1 MKNEEFPFLMIDRKK
16 SNMDEDYPDFSAK
29 KYKNFNKPE
38 KFKPKVVNNP
48 EKSQNIIK
56 GAENKVK
63 SMLSIF
69 LKDYEK
75 DNIDYPKNINKIGQ
89 KDMSTNKFKFNAKR
103 NSIFSNTSSN
113 KFNFESNINSNK
125 MNSNG
130 NINENIAYNINH
142 QKKIDFN
149 LSITNKLK
157 NISGNTSNNIES
169 GYSLKKKNRIK
180 NRDNKSLQEVNN
192 LILGN
197 ALKSRNKINY
207 KRTQSF
213 NSQKSKHSNVS
224 CLDKNN
230 INIKKSNNFIKRK
243 KTNKSDE
250 NNAHT
255 LIRKK
260 TSFLKKNNMYEN
272 DSVIKKNK
280 NINNKNSIKTKLK
293 SSNVNK
299 KNKNKNQNNIFNDS
313 FSYNNS
319 IMSDGSD
326 CNIIQKSFE
335 RGKKISSTSVFKDSL
350 SILSKKNSSV
360 IMRNNNKNNTIKTNS
375 KFPSEIKRFKR
386 STTFYGGKN
395 KFINNKALRHNIKF
409 KTIKKQL
416 FNSIIIRPEDLE
428 IKLKENRKSSNKN
441 FLNLPVNQKNKKND
455 KKSRSVINLI
465 KVDKNIRNINFVKIN
480 KNEKSRKNNS
490 CINNIVVQV
499 PKKEKI
505 AKSDKIKI
513 KESEKKIDEKENAS
527 KDSSSDEYSK
537 HSIRRQN
544 EMYNQKYRILIHK
557 GPLYDSLDD
566 EEFEDIDDEGSL
578 YLNPNSKFILFF
590 DSLLIFSGTISFIC
604 VPIYLAGT
612 HDFCN
617 ETRKVLFFPVINLF
631 SEILNL
637 LDLFLGFFRGYY
649 NWEEQLIHN
658 NKTIIKNYITGWFL
672 FDLIA
677 AVPVYSINKLQE
689 PNCREIIA
697 TRYYNIILDNPHY
710 LLICNRILK
719 IFKIFDYNQ
728 AWKILSN
735 KLNDSASFIIYAL
748 LAIFSLNYFACLYI
762 FIARNNYPNW
772 ILHTNLDTSSFYDIY
787 VCSIY
792 ILIMAITSVGYGDI
806 TCYCFWEV
814 VFQLFLLIVGIM
826 AYSWAVSS
834 FSNYVQKI
842 NEKSADF
849 EKKKSFLDEIKLNNP
864 NLPEEL
870 YEKILRFL
878 KFKNFHEKKL
888 KNIIFEC
895 LPVSLKNN
903 LICEM
908 YKPIINNFIFF
919 KNFQNTDFI
928 VNVILAFKPVI
939 AMKND
944 ILINDNDL
952 VEDIMFVKQGILS
965 VELPINISNP
975 QENINKYLDMPILR
989 SQSELDSKRGTSMF
1003 LSSKLNS
1010 VKNSKF
1016 KSTIDKNSGFTNS
1029 NVFES
1034 GIGQSIFSNTF
1045 GNKQTISDKEK
1056 EKEEIRYVRI
1066 LGIRKNEHFGDVMMF
1081 LEQRSPLRVR
1091 VKSKK
1096 SELYFLKKM
1105 DAIKISTSF
1114 PHIWTRINKKSVFNF
1129 EQIKKSIKKIV
1140 ELYSSAKRL
1149 NSIDE
1154 EDSSENTYD
1163 EIIRQSQI
1171 GLKESV
1177 NNLKSKN
1184 YDLNNSALDS
1194 KKDIINIKRSY
1205 SLKKGSDNFMY
1216 KLSKKNNFEITNNL
1230 NTKRK
1235 TYSSNK
1241 ITNNLNLNLNINNN
1255 EHKLLLN
1262 SSSSSSS
1269 QKYDNKK
1276 KRKSKN
1282 KNKNSKKKKS
1292 TLNKKL
1298 IDTFNGKY
1306 KYYKKTN
1313 NKVQKESIIKEEPS
1327 QEGSLS
1333 QMRYT
1338 KSFKKLTKYSL
1349 PSKNNNYKYMSSIK
1363 RNSNKKFFGENNSLM
1378 ENTKIS
1384 RNNLDKYFK
1393 SIKYDESSS
1402 LQLIND
1408 EKYYIRENSDEN
1420 NSNELSYD
1428 KVINDEIYPGEE
1440 IKINNNENLL
1450 MKKIDL
1456 KNILNQSYINNFD
1469 AINKESKKEK
1479 LQILLNSL
1487 DSSEKKDNIN
1497 KNININNNITI
1508 INDNNISN
1516 KLSNTINNE
1525 SSNFMDTLSNK
1536 ILIKKRI
1543 WDKDSLS
1550 VSTDISF
1557 EFNSSYEN
1565 CNSLCCDKLIKSKS
1579 NQEKLKKFLIDEILN
1594 GNMSNN
1600 NSFVELIHNKTTTT
1614 EFQSQIKQKDK
1625 REVSTIIN
1633 SRNTQIINKGKKRF
1647 RKCSSVVGDVN
1658 GFNNNNF
1665 RSINRTSSFN
1675 EINIR
1680 KNRFIKND
1688 FDIDPNNNNY
1698 YPGRKV
1704 NKIIKKNV
1712 FSTKALTGLNINNSP
1727 KEGKKKVTNKLSS
1740 MMLSSFNKPKKKKD
1754 NLLSQI
1760 NFNIQKTNQ
1769 NLNNPDEFY
1778 SNYFNFLLEGEMG
1791 SKNNNNIG
1799 TSMKAM
1805 PKIKKEKKII

>member
-1 MKNEEFPFLMIDRKK
+1 M
-16 SNMDEDYPDFSAK
+16 
-29 KYKNFNKPE
+29 
-38 KFKPKVVNNP
+38 
-48 EKSQNIIK
+48 
-56 GAENKVK
+56 
-63 SMLSIF
+63 
-69 LKDYEK
+69 
-75 DNIDYPKNINKIGQ
+75 
-89 KDMSTNKFKFNAKR
+89 
-103 NSIFSNTSSN
+103 
-113 KFNFESNINSNK
+113 
-125 MNSNG
+125 
-130 NINENIAYNINH
+130 
-142 QKKIDFN
+142 
-149 LSITNKLK
+149 
-157 NISGNTSNNIES
+157 
-169 GYSLKKKNRIK
+169 
-180 NRDNKSLQEVNN
+180 
-192 LILGN
+192 
-197 ALKSRNKINY
+197 
-207 KRTQSF
+207 
-213 NSQKSKHSNVS
+213 
-224 CLDKNN
+224 
-230 INIKKSNNFIKRK
+230 
-243 KTNKSDE
+243 
-250 NNAHT
+250 
-255 LIRKK
+255 
-260 TSFLKKNNMYEN
+260 
-272 DSVIKKNK
+272 
-280 NINNKNSIKTKLK
+280 
-293 SSNVNK
+293 
-299 KNKNKNQNNIFNDS
+299 
-313 FSYNNS
+313 
-319 IMSDGSD
+319 
-326 CNIIQKSFE
+326 
-335 RGKKISSTSVFKDSL
+335 
-350 SILSKKNSSV
+350 
-360 IMRNNNKNNTIKTNS
+360 
-375 KFPSEIKRFKR
+375 
-386 STTFYGGKN
+386 
-395 KFINNKALRHNIKF
+395 
-409 KTIKKQL
+409 
-416 FNSIIIRPEDLE
+416 
-428 IKLKENRKSSNKN
+428 
-441 FLNLPVNQKNKKND
+441 
-455 KKSRSVINLI
+455 
-465 KVDKNIRNINFVKIN
+465 
-480 KNEKSRKNNS
+480 
-490 CINNIVVQV
+490 
-499 PKKEKI
+499 
-505 AKSDKIKI
+505 
-513 KESEKKIDEKENAS
+513 
-527 KDSSSDEYSK
+527 
-537 HSIRRQN
+537 
-544 EMYNQKYRILIHK
+544 
-557 GPLYDSLDD
+557 
-566 EEFEDIDDEGSL
+566 
-578 YLNPNSKFILFF
+578 
-590 DSLLIFSGTISFIC
+590 
-604 VPIYLAGT
+604 
-612 HDFCN
+612 
-617 ETRKVLFFPVINLF
+617 
-631 SEILNL
+631 
-637 LDLFLGFFRGYY
+637 
-649 NWEEQLIHN
+649 
-658 NKTIIKNYITGWFL
+658 
-672 FDLIA
+672 
-677 AVPVYSINKLQE
+677 
-689 PNCREIIA
+689 
-697 TRYYNIILDNPHY
+697 
-710 LLICNRILK
+710 
-719 IFKIFDYNQ
+719 
-728 AWKILSN
+728 
-735 KLNDSASFIIYAL
+735 
-748 LAIFSLNYFACLYI
+748 
-762 FIARNNYPNW
+762 
-772 ILHTNLDTSSFYDIY
+772 
-787 VCSIY
+787 
-792 ILIMAITSVGYGDI
+792 
-806 TCYCFWEV
+806 
-814 VFQLFLLIVGIM
+814 
-826 AYSWAVSS
+826 
-834 FSNYVQKI
+834 
-842 NEKSADF
+842 
-849 EKKKSFLDEIKLNNP
+849 DEIKLNNP

-1402 LQLIND
+1402 H
-1408 EKYYIRENSDEN
+1408 
-1420 NSNELSYD
+1420 
-1428 KVINDEIYPGEE
+1428 
-1440 IKINNNENLL
+1440 LL
-1450 MKKIDL
+1450 
-1456 KNILNQSYINNFD
+1456 
-1469 AINKESKKEK
+1469 
-1479 LQILLNSL
+1479 
-1487 DSSEKKDNIN
+1487 
-1497 KNININNNITI
+1497 
-1508 INDNNISN
+1508 
-1516 KLSNTINNE
+1516 
-1525 SSNFMDTLSNK
+1525 
-1536 ILIKKRI
+1536 
-1543 WDKDSLS
+1543 
-1550 VSTDISF
+1550 
-1557 EFNSSYEN
+1557 FN
-1565 CNSLCCDKLIKSKS
+1565 
-1579 NQEKLKKFLIDEILN
+1579 
-1594 GNMSNN
+1594 
-1600 NSFVELIHNKTTTT
+1600 
-1614 EFQSQIKQKDK
+1614 
-1625 REVSTIIN
+1625 
-1633 SRNTQIINKGKKRF
+1633 
-1647 RKCSSVVGDVN
+1647 
-1658 GFNNNNF
+1658 
-1665 RSINRTSSFN
+1665 
-1675 EINIR
+1675 
-1680 KNRFIKND
+1680 
-1688 FDIDPNNNNY
+1688 
-1698 YPGRKV
+1698 
-1704 NKIIKKNV
+1704 
-1712 FSTKALTGLNINNSP
+1712 
-1727 KEGKKKVTNKLSS
+1727 
-1740 MMLSSFNKPKKKKD
+1740 
-1754 NLLSQI
+1754 
-1760 NFNIQKTNQ
+1760 
-1769 NLNNPDEFY
+1769 
-1778 SNYFNFLLEGEMG
+1778 
-1791 SKNNNNIG
+1791 
-1799 TSMKAM
+1799 
-1805 PKIKKEKKII
+1805 

>member
-1 MKNEEFPFLMIDRKK
+1 MIDRKK
-16 SNMDEDYPDFSAK
+16 SNIDEDYPDFSAK

-38 KFKPKVVNNP
+38 KFKPKIVNNP

-63 SMLSIF
+63 SMLSVF

-89 KDMSTNKFKFNAKR
+89 KDMPLNKFKFNARK
-103 NSIFSNTSSN
+103 NSIFSNSSSN
-113 KFNFESNINSNK
+113 KHNFESNANSNK

-130 NINENIAYNINH
+130 NINDNAFNINH
-142 QKKIDFN
+142 QKKLDFN
-149 LSITNKLK
+149 LSIINKLK
-157 NISGNTSNNIES
+157 NISGNMSNNNIES
-169 GYSLKKKNRIK
+169 GFSLKKKNKRK
-180 NRDNKSLQEVNN
+180 NRNNKSLKEVNN
-192 LILGN
+192 LVLGN
-197 ALKSRNKINY
+197 ALKSRNKNFI
-207 KRTQSF
+207 RTQTYI
-213 NSQKSKHSNVS
+213 SQKSKNSNVS
-224 CLDKNN
+224 SLEGNN
-230 INIKKSNNFIKRK
+230 IYIKKSNNFIKRK

-250 NNAHT
+250 NNVQS

-260 TSFLKKNNMYEN
+260 TSFLQKNNMNEN
-272 DSVIKKNK
+272 E
-280 NINNKNSIKTKLK
+280 SI
-293 SSNVNK
+293 NK
-299 KNKNKNQNNIFNDS
+299 KNKMITNKNTNKTKIKSSNINKKNQNQNNIFNES
-313 FSYNNS
+313 LSYNNS
-319 IMSDGSD
+319 IMSEGSE

-335 RGKKISSTSVFKDSL
+335 KRKKISSSSVFKDSVL
-350 SILSKKNSSV
+350 PIFSKKNSSV
-360 IMRNNNKNNTIKTNS
+360 IMRNSKKDNTIKTNN
-375 KFPSEIKRFKR
+375 KFPSEIKGFKR
-386 STTFYGGKN
+386 STTFYGNKN
-395 KFINNKALRHNIKF
+395 KFISNKVLRHNTKF

-428 IKLKENRKSSNKN
+428 IKMKENHKPSNKN
-441 FLNLPVNQKNKKND
+441 FVNSPNNQKNKKNG

-465 KVDKNIRNINFVKIN
+465 KVDKNINNINFVKIN

-490 CINNIVVQV
+490 CLNNIVVQV

-505 AKSDKIKI
+505 KSDKIKI

-527 KDSSSDEYSK
+527 KDSSFDEYSK

-557 GPLYDSLDD
+557 GALYDSLDD

-578 YLNPNSKFILFF
+578 YLNPNSKFILIF
-590 DSLLIFSGTISFIC
+590 DSLLILSGITSFIL

-612 HDFCN
+612 HDFCR
-617 ETRKVLFFPVINLF
+617 EREKILFIPIINLF
-631 SEILNL
+631 SEILNI
-637 LDLFLGFFRGYY
+637 LDLFFGFFRGYY
-649 NWEEQLIHN
+649 NWEEQLIHS
-658 NKTIIKNYITGWFL
+658 NKTILKNYITGWFL

-677 AVPVYSINKLQE
+677 AVPIYSINKLQE
-689 PNCREIIA
+689 PYCKENVA
-697 TRYYNIILDNPHY
+697 TRYYNVILDNPHY
-710 LLICNRILK
+710 LLICNRIFK

-728 AWKILSN
+728 SWKILSN
-735 KLNDSASFIIYAL
+735 KLNDSASMIIYCF
-748 LAIFSLNYFACLYI
+748 LAIFSLNYVACLYI

-772 ILHTNLDTSSFYDIY
+772 ILHTNLDTSSFHDIY

-814 VFQLFLLIVGIM
+814 IFQLFLLIVGII

-908 YKPIINNFIFF
+908 YKPIINKFIFF

-928 VNVILAFKPVI
+928 VNVILSFKPVI
-939 AMKND
+939 AIKND
-944 ILINDNDL
+944 ILINDNDV

-975 QENINKYLDMPILR
+975 QENISKYLDMPILR
-989 SQSELDSKRGTSMF
+989 SQSESDSKRGASMF
-1003 LSSKLNS
+1003 LSSKLNNI
-1010 VKNSKF
+1010 KNSKF
-1016 KSTIDKNSGFTNS
+1016 KSTLEKNTGFTNS
-1029 NVFES
+1029 NIFES
-1034 GIGQSIFSNTF
+1034 GIGQSIFSTTF
-1045 GNKQTISDKEK
+1045 GNKQTISEKEK

-1066 LGIRKNEHFGDVMMF
+1066 LCIRKNEHFGDVMMF

-1149 NSIDE
+1149 NSIVE

-1171 GLKESV
+1171 GVKENV
-1177 NNLKSKN
+1177 MNLKSKN

-1194 KKDIINIKRSY
+1194 KNEIINIKRSC
-1205 SLKKGSDNFMY
+1205 SFKKGSDKFLV
-1216 KLSKKNNFEITNNL
+1216 KLSKKNNFEINNNL
-1230 NTKRK
+1230 NNKRK

-1241 ITNNLNLNLNINNN
+1241 ITNNLRLNLNLNNN

-1269 QKYDNKK
+1269 SKKYDNKK
-1276 KRKSKN
+1276 RRKSKSKKKNKSKN
-1282 KNKNSKKKKS
+1282 KKKKKS
-1292 TLNKKL
+1292 TLDKKL
-1298 IDTFNGKY
+1298 IDAFNGNY
-1306 KYYKKTN
+1306 KYYKKSN
-1313 NKVQKESIIKEEPS
+1313 NKVQKDTIIKEEPS

-1333 QMRYT
+1333 QLKYT
-1338 KSFKKLTKYSL
+1338 KSFKKLTKFSI
-1349 PSKNNNYKYMSSIK
+1349 PSKNNNNNNYKYMSSIK
-1363 RNSNKKFFGENNSLM
+1363 RDSNIKFFGENNSLKG
-1378 ENTKIS
+1378 NTKIS
-1384 RNNLDKYFK
+1384 RNNFDKFFK
-1393 SIKYDESSS
+1393 SIKFDESSS

-1408 EKYYIRENSDEN
+1408 EHYYIREKSEEN

-1440 IKINNNENLL
+1440 IKINEDENLL
-1450 MKKIDL
+1450 LKKIDL
-1456 KNILNQSYINNFD
+1456 KHIINQSYINNYD
-1469 AINKESKKEK
+1469 VINKEDKKAK
-1479 LQILLNSL
+1479 LQILLNSF
-1487 DSSEKKDNIN
+1487 DSSEKKNNIN

-1508 INDNNISN
+1508 INDNN
-1516 KLSNTINNE
+1516 LSNTINNE
-1525 SSNFMDTLSNK
+1525 SSNLVDALSNQ

-1550 VSTDISF
+1550 ISTDISF

-1565 CNSLCCDKLIKSKS
+1565 CNALCSDKLIKSKN

-1614 EFQSQIKQKDK
+1614 EYQSQIKQKDK
-1625 REVSTIIN
+1625 REASTIVN
-1633 SRNTQIINKGKKRF
+1633 SRNTQIINKGKKKF
-1647 RKCSSVVGDVN
+1647 RKCCSVVGDFN

-1675 EINIR
+1675 ENNIR
-1680 KNRFIKND
+1680 KNKFIKND
-1688 FDIDPNNNNY
+1688 FDIYDFNSNNNY
-1698 YPGRKV
+1698 LPGKKV
-1704 NKIIKKNV
+1704 TRITKKNV
-1712 FSTKALTGLNINNSP
+1712 FSTKAITGLNINNSP
-1727 KEGKKKVTNKLSS
+1727 KEGKKKGLNKMNSLMISP
-1740 MMLSSFNKPKKKKD
+1740 FVKPKRKKD

-1791 SKNNNNIG
+1791 SKNNKFG
-1799 TSMKAM
+1799 ASMKAM
-1805 PKIKKEKKII
+1805 PKVKKEKNNLKIRKNSK